1 MISLMKGQLEK
12 MLTSLTTRLFIAKGS
27 VESLSALFLIG
38 YEAGA
43 YSIAIM
49 PCVMRR
55 LGPLMG
61 PLYPRIDL
69 SIHQTITDLTFDA
82 AR

>member
-1 MISLMKGQLEK
+1 
-12 MLTSLTTRLFIAKGS
+12 
-27 VESLSALFLIG
+27 
-38 YEAGA
+38 
-43 YSIAIM
+43 M

-82 AR
+82 ARWYCRLLAAAVGTPPAFKRFEN